1 LTGDRLGFAIS
12 SLSGQN
18 TCGKAFPNRA
28 GDIVAESLRD
38 REEVFLK
45 IGRELGIWNRG
56 YDFPRACRVI
66 FGDLDMQGK
75 SLLEIGC
82 GKGIVS
88 LWASLHG
95 ASRVVGLEPLEAG
108 AFDTQKCFSDFNR
121 FVKDLSL
128 RNAEIQP
135 VRLQDYSAPPNS
147 FDVVLSIASI
157 NHLDEQNC
165 IRLQESAEA
174 VESYKKVFDHIHS
187 IMRPGGTLIVLDAA
201 RRNVFGDTGLKN
213 PFVPNIEWH
222 KHQQPSFWA
231 DLLSRSGFAD
241 PKTSWPTG
249 RYSRYLRIYSIPQFF
264 SYFGSSSFRLE
275 MRRANRAAA
284 EPSSSQLR
292 AAVTY

>member
-1 LTGDRLGFAIS
+1 M
-12 SLSGQN
+12 
-18 TCGKAFPNRA
+18 
-28 GDIVAESLRD
+28 AESLRD
-38 REEVFLK
+38 REDIFLK

-66 FGDLDMQGK
+66 FGDLDLQGK

-108 AFDTQKCFSDFNR
+108 AFDTQKCFSDFSR

-165 IRLQESAEA
+165 IHLQDSVEA
-174 VESYKKVFDHIHS
+174 VECYKKVFDHIHS

-201 RRNVFGDTGLKN
+201 RRNVFGDSGLKN
-213 PFVPNIEWH
+213 PLVPNIEWH
-222 KHQQPSFWA
+222 KHQQPSLWA
-231 DLLSRSGFAD
+231 ELLSRSGFTD
-241 PKTSWPTG
+241 PEISWPTG
-249 RYSRYLRIYSIPQFF
+249 RYSRYLRIYSIPQFL
-264 SYFGSSSFRLE
+264 SYFGSSSFRLQ
-275 MRRANRAAA
+275 MRRANSA
-284 EPSSSQLR
+284 EAMPSPGQQR
-292 AAVTY
+292 AAVSH